1 MMKHK
6 VASEYSEESHLI
18 EMEDDSV
25 LADGMIP
32 DSRVIGLIDELDQS
46 SDYFVDDDPEIMLKA
61 LRFQLDE

>member
-1 MMKHK
+1 
-6 VASEYSEESHLI
+6 
-18 EMEDDSV
+18 MEDDSV

-46 SDYFVDDDPEIMLKA
+46 SDYFVDDEPEIMLKA

>member
-6 VASEYSEESHLI
+6 VTSEYPEEFHLN
-18 EMEDDSV
+18 EMVDDSV

-46 SDYFVDDDPEIMLKA
+46 CNYFDDDGPEIMMKT
-61 LRFQLDE
+61 LRSQFDE